1 MVRMEVEV
9 NQIPSQLP
17 TGTGPHLQQ
26 VPKAGR
32 VHRFIVDLVQIVFD
46 QKVMMTY
53 FESPVQTVLHDGDEF
68 LVRQQSVA
76 VFVEDGKDR
85 VDQVLVQHRSGAN
98 LDGTGKL
105 V

>member
-26 VPKAGR
+26 VPKAICMN
-32 VHRFIVDLVQIVFD
+32 RFLVDLVQIVFD
-46 QKVMMTY
+46 QKVLMTY
-53 FESPVQTVLHDGDEF
+53 FESPVQTVLHDGDEL
-68 LVRQQSVA
+68 LVRQQPVT

-85 VDQVLVQHRSGAN
+85 VDQVLVQHRSGAD